1 MPGSVPS
8 RVSRRNLFQ
17 IAAGVTAGRAR
28 GLAQPS
34 PSGAAT
40 LERLERAQG
49 DPNRRILL
57 RGGVVL
63 SLDPKVGDF
72 EKADVLVEGKKISAL
87 GPNLDGSRSALIVDA
102 SDHIVMP
109 GFVDTHHHQY
119 ETLLRSILSDGNL
132 GLTADSPTN
141 YLSTIQGILTPAYRP
156 EDSYIS
162 ELVASLNQINAGVT
176 TTVDTSQVSHT
187 PAHTDACIA
196 GLNESG
202 RRAVFAYSSGQGS
215 ASQFPQDLTRL
226 TLALHTGLNADHWKL
241 ARSLGAAIVMHFI
254 NGDLQAMK
262 NAGLLS
268 NWSREEKYCPLRAP
282 TPNTSTARRSTK
294 PLGD

>member
-1 MPGSVPS
+1 MPGSEPR

-28 GLAQPS
+28 GLAQPN

-40 LERLERAQG
+40 LERLERAQR

-63 SLDPKVGDF
+63 SLDPKVADF

-87 GPNLDGSRSALIVDA
+87 GPNLDGGRSALIVDA
-102 SDHIVMP
+102 SDHIVKP

-141 YLSTIQGILTPAYRP
+141 YLSTIQGILTPEYRP
-156 EDSYIS
+156 EDAYIS
-162 ELVASLNQINAGVT
+162 ELVASLNQISAGVT

-196 GLNESG
+196 GLKESG
-202 RRAVFAYSSGQGS
+202 RRAVFAYSSGQGP
-215 ASQFPQDLTRL
+215 ASQFPQDLLRLKTQYFSSTDQPL
-226 TLALHTGLNADHWKL
+226 TLELNAAPNADNWAF
-241 ARSLGAAIVMHFI
+241 ARQASVPIICRIVGDRSGNFEAI
-254 NGDLQAMK
+254 GK
-262 NAGLLS
+262 AGLMGPDNES
-268 NWSREEKYCPLRAP
+268 
-282 TPNTSTARRSTK
+282 
-294 PLGD
+294 